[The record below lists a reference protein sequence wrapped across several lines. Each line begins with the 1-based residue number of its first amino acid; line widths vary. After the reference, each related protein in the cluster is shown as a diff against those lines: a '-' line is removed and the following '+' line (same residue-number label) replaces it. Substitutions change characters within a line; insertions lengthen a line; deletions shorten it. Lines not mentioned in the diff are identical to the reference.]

1 MDLGFDNQVA
11 VVTGGTKGI
20 GLAVCTA
27 LVHEG
32 ATVVA
37 CARSEAS
44 SLPDGTRLVTAD
56 VTEPG
61 VPEQLIATVLAEHS
75 RIDVLVNNVGGLRPH
90 PGGFLT
96 TPDSAFQESFELNFY
111 TAVRMC
117 RAVLPTMVDQGSG
130 AIINVSSVNAFLPE
144 PSIPD
149 YASSKAAMTAL
160 SKGLALEFASSGVR
174 INTVSPGPVDT
185 PLLTGEGGV
194 IDVFAAAAGMDRR
207 VILKGLTDRQR
218 LPVGRISTPEEVA
231 SVILL
236 LASGRT
242 GTLTGSNVVIDGG
255 LVKTV

>member
-1 MDLGFDNQVA
+1 
-11 VVTGGTKGI
+11 
-20 GLAVCTA
+20 
-27 LVHEG
+27 
-32 ATVVA
+32 
-37 CARSEAS
+37 
-44 SLPDGTRLVTAD
+44 
-56 VTEPG
+56 
-61 VPEQLIATVLAEHS
+61 
-75 RIDVLVNNVGGLRPH
+75 
-90 PGGFLT
+90 
-96 TPDSAFQESFELNFY
+96 
-111 TAVRMC
+111 
-117 RAVLPTMVDQGSG
+117 
-130 AIINVSSVNAFLPE
+130 
-144 PSIPD
+144 
-149 YASSKAAMTAL
+149 MTAL
-160 SKGLALEFASSGVR
+160 SKWLALEFASSGVR